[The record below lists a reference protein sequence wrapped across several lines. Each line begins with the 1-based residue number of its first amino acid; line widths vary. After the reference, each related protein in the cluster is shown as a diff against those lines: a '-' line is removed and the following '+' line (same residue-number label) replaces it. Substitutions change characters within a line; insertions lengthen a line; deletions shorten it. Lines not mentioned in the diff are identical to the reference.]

1 MIDYSTKW
9 HEIHPNVSQ
18 TTLFRDIVP
27 VDPVDFGN
35 HFHQNNLNQLF
46 VGDRLRTGAGFN
58 CNHLYRDIRTE
69 ADIIIYSDATCT
81 VIQPLGEPGRD
92 IDSSKIGHFMVMSH
106 TDDGP
111 VTFNEML
118 PSTFSEVDDLG
129 QKIATVKMAVQN
141 LRSNIAISECGAKVV
156 AKAQRMGVPLT
167 TGIQEFFQ
175 MQITGMDESVRTGPP
190 GYKLLND
197 SGKEIGTSEEQVTEE
212 IRNVFGAVAAECLIP
227 RLFIQGPNRNTQILS
242 HIHCFILEDGSEL
255 PSAVDENYM
264 DVEVILEIKREFM
277 DDVPLIRTR
286 TPPPPI
292 EEDVGLSRQESV
304 FTGV

>member
-9 HEIHPNVSQ
+9 QETHPNVSQ
-18 TTLFRDIVP
+18 TTLFREIVP
-27 VDPVDFGN
+27 IDPIDFGN
-35 HFHQNNLNQLF
+35 QFRQTNLNQLF
-46 VGDRLRTGAGFN
+46 VGERLRTGAGFN

-69 ADIIIYSDATCT
+69 ADIIIYSDDTCT
-81 VIQPLGEPGRD
+81 VIHPLGEPGRD

-106 TDDGP
+106 MDDGP

-118 PSTFSEVDDLG
+118 PSTLSEVGDLG
-129 QKIATVKMAVQN
+129 KKIATVKMAVQN
-141 LRSNIAISECGAKVV
+141 LRENIPISECGAKVV

-167 TGIQEFFQ
+167 TGIQEFFKT
-175 MQITGMDESVRTGPP
+175 QIVGMDSGVRTGPP

-197 SGKEIGTSEEQVTEE
+197 SGKEIGTSEEQVTKE
-212 IRNVFGAVAAECLIP
+212 IQNVFGGDRKNLIP
-227 RLFIQGPNRNTQILS
+227 RLFIQGPDRNTQILS
-242 HIHCFILEDGSEL
+242 HIHCFMLEDGSEL

-264 DVEVILEIKREFM
+264 DVEVILEVKREFM

-292 EEDVGLSRQESV
+292 EEDVGLTRQNTV
-304 FTGV
+304 FTG